1 MPLFRQRLPS
11 LHPNMTLED
20 IAKARERMERLP
32 CSPQRSALA
41 VRMNTMEQAKRDAE
55 TLPQL
60 MSSDYRLLPDYE
72 RVTEWRRRI
81 AALEAI
87 QERLYVLGAL
97 GKKERNAIRWQL
109 GWLQLAIKWEP
120 ERSIPEGVPI
130 PDGVLVVVRALASVH
145 AVAAEPTLEA

>member
-1 MPLFRQRLPS
+1 MGRKTTCQPTRAPASAPPPLPPPTPAYRRQPTQVAFDHAYAPGGEVLVERPS
-11 LHPNMTLED
+11 GGRGGGGGAAEED
-20 IAKARERMERLP
+20 DIDERI
-32 CSPQRSALA
+32 QKHVA
-41 VRMNTMEQAKRDAE
+41 
-55 TLPQL
+55 
-60 MSSDYRLLPDYE
+60 
-72 RVTEWRRRI
+72 

-130 PDGVLVVVRALASVH
+130 PDGALVVVRALASVH